1 MLQSL
6 NDSNQNALHESCIM
20 GSDSLIQIILEVTD
34 ELSLNLKGREIC
46 ETLRKSKSYD
56 LEKPKNPNVF
66 LGILQQVDDIGYVPF
81 FYLCERGV
89 KLCGKCKRVFNLDND
104 DCQICL
110 IKSNGFHNAIKLII

>member
-1 MLQSL
+1 MCHALCFSGNESMLQSL
-6 NDSNQNALHESCIM
+6 
-20 GSDSLIQIILEVTD
+20 
-34 ELSLNLKGREIC
+34 K
-46 ETLRKSKSYD
+46 
-56 LEKPKNPNVF
+56 KPKNPNVF

-110 IKSNGFHNAIKLII
+110 TKSNGFHNAIKLII